1 MPTAIIR
8 FFASLIL
15 IVFCFYITPK
25 EVLHL
30 FTHHADTEHLV
41 IHPSEQHFEKE
52 HHHCILLKV
61 DQHFSAP
68 SFEIPFLDSFLE
80 NEFIIN
86 SSIVF
91 NNNIISLFN
100 CTSKQLR
107 APPVFV

>member
-1 MPTAIIR
+1 MTIAIKR

-41 IHPSEQHFEKE
+41 IHPSEKHFEKE
-52 HHHCILLKV
+52 HHHCSLLKV

-68 SFEIPFLDSFLE
+68 SFEIPFIDFIQDRNFLLNAHFGFYSFVKDE
-80 NEFIIN
+80 NIN
-86 SSIVF
+86 LSF
-91 NNNIISLFN
+91 SL
-100 CTSKQLR
+100 R
-107 APPVFV
+107 GPPFFV